1 MGRSRLSFYSILY
14 RTPDESR
21 DQATAPPQFF
31 RDLLLDRVVDVV
43 VSDWKEYDLAPF
55 FFSPLKKRDA
65 ITYRQEVMQELQDP
79 ALMQAVNAFSKEM
92 RTVRSRL
99 ANGKKLY
106 YEQAIQRHFLSA
118 AGSYCAAV
126 EGLSRELCKCDLQ
139 SRALCAFRDYLNQ
152 YMASDAFRRLYTNAQ
167 KVTSDLSS
175 IRYSLLIRD
184 GSINV
189 RDYEGEPDYS
199 TTIEESFRKFSQGAV
214 DPHPLRIARSDG
226 MNHIEVQIV
235 SRVALL
241 YPEIFDALTAF
252 CKVHAEF
259 IDDTLARFDREVQFY
274 VAYLKQVENLRRAGL
289 DFCLPQITTTSKDV
303 RSKEAFDLALA
314 GKIVKERGK
323 VIRNSF
329 YLQGPERMFVV
340 SGPNQGGKT
349 TFARMFGQLHYLA
362 SLGCPVPG
370 TAAKLFLFD
379 HMFAHFEREEDI
391 SNLRGKLQDDLIRIR
406 DILDRATG
414 NSIVVMN
421 EIFSS
426 TTVQDALFL
435 SKEIMRHLTD
445 LDVLGVCVT
454 FLDELSTFNEKT
466 VSVVSS
472 IDPRNPEVRTFK
484 LERRPADGLAYA
496 LAVAEKYHV
505 TNCWLMERIQL

>member
-1 MGRSRLSFYSILY
+1 MSFYSILY
-14 RTPDESR
+14 RTPDEIR
-21 DQATAPPQFF
+21 DLATAAPEFF
-31 RDLLLDRVVDVV
+31 RDLLLDQIVDTI

-55 FFSPLKKRDA
+55 FFSPLKERDA
-65 ITYRQEVMQELQDP
+65 ITYRQEVMQELEDP
-79 ALMQAVNAFSKEM
+79 GLLQAINAFSKEM
-92 RTVRSRL
+92 HAVRNRL
-99 ANGKKLY
+99 ENGKKLY

-126 EGLSRELCKCDLQ
+126 EGLSRELRKFDLQ
-139 SRALCAFRDYLNQ
+139 SRALRAFREHLDQ
-152 YMASDAFRRLYTNAQ
+152 YVASDAFCRLQADAQ
-167 KVTSDLSS
+167 KVISDLSS

-189 RDYEGEPDYS
+189 RNYEGEADYS
-199 TTIEESFRKFSQGAV
+199 TTIEQSFRKFSQGAV
-214 DPHPLRIARSDG
+214 DPHLLRIARSEG
-226 MNHIEVQIV
+226 MNHIELQIV

-241 YPEIFDALTAF
+241 HPEVFEALAAF
-252 CKVHAEF
+252 CNVHEEF
-259 IDDTLARFDREVQFY
+259 IDDTLARFDREIQFY
-274 VAYLKQVENLRRAGL
+274 VAYLKHVANLRRAGL
-289 DFCLPQITTTSKDV
+289 KFCRPYLSTTSKEV
-303 RSKEAFDLALA
+303 RSKDAFDLALA
-314 GKIVKERGK
+314 GKLIKERG
-323 VIRNSF
+323 VVVRNDF
-329 YLQGPERMFVV
+329 YLQGPERIFVV

-370 TAAKLFLFD
+370 TEAKLFLFD
-379 HMFAHFEREEDI
+379 QMFAHFEREEDI
-391 SNLRGKLQDDLIRIR
+391 NNLRGKLQDDLIRICN
-406 DILDRATG
+406 ILDRATG

-435 SKEIMRHLTD
+435 SKEIMRRLTE

-466 VSVVSS
+466 VSIVSS

-505 TNCWLMERIQL
+505 TNRWLMERIQL

>member
-1 MGRSRLSFYSILY
+1 MSFYSILY
-14 RTPDESR
+14 RTPDDVR
-21 DQATAPPQFF
+21 DLATAAPEFF
-31 RDLLLDRVVDVV
+31 RDLLLDQIVGTV

-55 FFSPLKKRDA
+55 FFSPLKERDA
-65 ITYRQEVMQELQDP
+65 ITYRQEVMQDLEDT
-79 ALMQAVNAFSKEM
+79 ALMQAINTFSKEM
-92 RTVRSRL
+92 RAVRNRL
-99 ANGKKLY
+99 ENGKKLY

-126 EGLSRELCKCDLQ
+126 EGLSRELRKFDLQ
-139 SRALCAFRDYLNQ
+139 SHALGAFREYLNQ
-152 YMASDAFRRLYTNAQ
+152 YVTSDAFRRLLAETENVA
-167 KVTSDLSS
+167 SGLSA

-214 DPHPLRIARSDG
+214 DPHPLRIPRSEG

-241 YPEIFDALTAF
+241 YPEIFEALTAF
-252 CKVHAEF
+252 CKVHAKF
-259 IDDTLARFDREVQFY
+259 IDETLARFDREVQFY
-274 VAYLKQVENLRRAGL
+274 VAYLKHVANLRRAGL
-289 DFCLPQITTTSKDV
+289 DFCLPQISTTSKDV
-303 RSKEAFDLALA
+303 RSKDAFDFALA
-314 GKIVKERGK
+314 GKIIKERG
-323 VIRNSF
+323 VVVRNDF
-329 YLQGPERMFVV
+329 YLHGPERIFVV

-370 TAAKLFLFD
+370 TEAKLFLFD
-379 HMFAHFEREEDI
+379 QMFAHFEREENV

-472 IDPRNPEVRTFK
+472 IDPRNPDVRTFK

-505 TNCWLMERIQL
+505 TNRWLMERIHL